1 MRRIPSSPF
10 GACEEVSPG
19 AFRRVFR
26 SEHWSQNRTL
36 IIVFQTLNNV
46 QNQSFFKLF
55 QRIRGGS
62 ALYLAELEKDPRII
76 EFRSELFPTGS
87 LLHWIQRRSCQDF
100 TVMQDDAKNLIL
112 GLTHVSREVR
122 QAKRDEWFRSLP
134 PDRLSHEEVHLQEA
148 LNEFMEQWTNSRAPT
163 TTEALQIHSIRAA
176 RSACLPRQISLA
188 NWIQHRLGHIWQ
200 IEEGGGIARKRGID
214 AVQ

>member
-1 MRRIPSSPF
+1 MGPHQIALRTFQLARSIVVFVYHSNSCVRLVASIQDVVLSS
-10 GACEEVSPG
+10 GMLEV
-19 AFRRVFR
+19 FLR
-26 SEHWSQNRTL
+26 HSQ
-36 IIVFQTLNNV
+36 V
-46 QNQSFFKLF
+46 
-55 QRIRGGS
+55 
-62 ALYLAELEKDPRII
+62 
-76 EFRSELFPTGS
+76 TGS
-87 LLHWIQRRSCQDF
+87 RASPRAGVHYTSHQPIGLRRTRVQLSPECDK
-100 TVMQDDAKNLIL
+100 VHVHSSDMPANLIL
-112 GLTHVSREVR
+112 GLIHVSREVR

-134 PDRLSHEEVHLQEA
+134 PDRLSHEEVHLQMA